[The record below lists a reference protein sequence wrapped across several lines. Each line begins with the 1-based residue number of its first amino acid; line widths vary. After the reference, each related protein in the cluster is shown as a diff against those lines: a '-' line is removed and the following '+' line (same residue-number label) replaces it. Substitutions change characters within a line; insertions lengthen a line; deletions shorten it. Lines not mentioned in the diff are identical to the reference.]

1 MKQNHDETSRMEN
14 EHNYNETSETEISKA
29 EISNE
34 TSENETEEILERT
47 EETSE
52 EETEKIPSGTS
63 KMEIKMEETSNETNK
78 TNTTKMYRKTAV
90 KVRDKKT
97 IILTILAVIIA
108 LALTTGIF
116 AYFTSTE
123 TATNV
128 FTVGSV
134 QINLTEGEVWDT
146 ASENGVAPESAQT
159 IEPGQHITK
168 APNIENTGKNPAYVY
183 LKVYV
188 PVNNEQELF
197 SYTVNETSGQTGGWT
212 QRIGEERHTTIDGQA
227 YNIYMYEYDE
237 TLQPGTTTDQAL
249 FDEVIFAEGIYFTP
263 EQVAE
268 MGTVKKI
275 IVKAYAIQSES
286 GVEKASNGVTEL
298 ALGDNNETVGLIG
311 QIQVGNK
318 LISNHGTVK
327 LLMSATDTPISF
339 YNNQGATYTSSN
351 TSVATVSNAGAIRT
365 VNPGTSTISI
375 GGEGINEK
383 DFTVQVV
390 NSISSATIKV
400 DGNTVTSETPV
411 LVFAGGQK
419 QITIDNAS
427 TIEDVRYSVS
437 PTTGNISVDST
448 GKITV
453 ANAAQGG
460 ETATITITGKDSGST
475 RTISIEAVQPPKLV
489 FNSNG
494 GTGTMAE
501 QVLEEGVTT
510 NITANTFTKSGF
522 TFSHWNTAA
531 DGTGRSYND
540 KQQITDEIAGGGALT
555 LYAQWYD
562 SSLTKVKYAVQIYGI
577 NQDVDAN
584 NETIGLTFGPATGTN
599 SYQNKYVT
607 HEYEETSE
615 GSGEYYVKIVTH
627 TVAANGTETVNETPE
642 YLTNSSS
649 NRVVRSTAE
658 KEAYDINLHEMSWE
672 EIEAVSDKSVFRDCM
687 LCGDT
692 KSVNLTLN
700 STIGSGSI
708 QTAYGDGAGVLTSTI
723 TQYYR
728 MWNPA
733 KSNSDSAYNNSA
745 VGTGVTLDSNEQQR
759 GSNARNAGGYSTSH
773 IRATLIGSDVSNP
786 TEGYAG
792 DVNLTS
798 SNCLYSCIESDL
810 QSVIIPK
817 KVKYVTGRSE
827 SDYDATN
834 TPLVDSIWLFS
845 KREVYVTT
853 EPWYIT
859 EGIGGSGVGYN
870 KFGDTESKYYMASYN
885 AGDTDNRKAY
895 NEGGSSSY
903 GWWFRSPA
911 LHTSSGVYW
920 VNSDGAGRN
929 NSAYSTG
936 LGFALGFCIK

>member
-1 MKQNHDETSRMEN
+1 
-14 EHNYNETSETEISKA
+14 
-29 EISNE
+29 
-34 TSENETEEILERT
+34 
-47 EETSE
+47 
-52 EETEKIPSGTS
+52 
-63 KMEIKMEETSNETNK
+63 
-78 TNTTKMYRKTAV
+78 
-90 KVRDKKT
+90 T

-453 ANAAQGG
+453 ANLAQGG

-475 RTISIEAVQPPKLV
+475 KTISVVVAQPKLV

-494 GTGTMAE
+494 GTGTMAD
-501 QVLEEGVTT
+501 QLLEEGVTT
-510 NITANTFTKSGF
+510 NIRANTFTKSGF
-522 TFSHWNTAA
+522 TFSHWNTKA
-531 DGTGRSYND
+531 DGTGRNYND

-577 NQDVDAN
+577 NQDVGAN
-584 NETIGLTFGPATGTN
+584 DETLGLTFGPATGASYKN
-599 SYQNKYVT
+599 SYVT

-627 TVAANGTETVNETPE
+627 TVASNGTETANETPE

-649 NRVVRSTAE
+649 DRVVRTTAE
-658 KEAYDINLHEMSWE
+658 KEAYDINLHEMSWK

-700 STIGSGSI
+700 STIRSGAI
-708 QTAYGDGAGVLTSTI
+708 QTAYGDGAGVLTI
-723 TQYYR
+723 NQYYT

-733 KSNSDSAYNNSA
+733 KNSSISSYNNSA
-745 VGTGVTLDSNEQQR
+745 VGTGVTLNSDEQKY
-759 GSNARNAGGYSTSH
+759 GSNARNAGAYKTSH

-786 TEGYAG
+786 TIGYAG

-810 QSVIIPK
+810 QNVITPK
-817 KVKYVTGRSE
+817 KVKYVTGS
-827 SDYDATN
+827 SNTSYNTNN

-845 KREVYVTT
+845 DREVYGTT
-853 EPWYIT
+853 TACYVT
-859 EGIGGSGVGYN
+859 EGIGASGDGYN
-870 KFGDTESKYYMASYN
+870 KFGNTESKYYMSSYN
-885 AGDTDNRKAY
+885 SSDTNNREAY
-895 NEGGSSSY
+895 GAGGSAAN
-903 GWWFRSPA
+903 WWLRSPQ
-911 LHTSSGVYW
+911 LSGSSNSFGVYLHGD
-920 VNSDGAGRN
+920 VSPHN
-929 NSAYSTG
+929 YVYTKLG
-936 LGFALGFCIK
+936 LGFGFCIK